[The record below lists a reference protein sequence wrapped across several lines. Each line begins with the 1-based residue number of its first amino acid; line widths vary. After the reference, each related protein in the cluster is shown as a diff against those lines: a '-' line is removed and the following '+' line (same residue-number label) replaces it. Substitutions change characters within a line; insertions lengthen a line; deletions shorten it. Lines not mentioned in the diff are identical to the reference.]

1 MSETS
6 QNNKRIA
13 KNTLLLYV
21 RMLLLMVIS
30 LYTSRVVLNALG
42 VDDYGIYNVVGGIVV
57 LLAFLN
63 NAMAGSTQRF
73 LNFEMGTQ
81 DSDALR
87 RVFSTSIHI
96 HVIVA
101 FVVLILGETIGLWFL
116 NTHMNIPELRITA
129 ANYVYQFS
137 LITCV
142 ANFLSVPFNATI
154 IAHERMSAFAYI
166 SILEGVLKLSVA
178 IAVYYAPF
186 DKLIFYGSLMLF
198 VGLINN
204 SCYAT
209 YAFRHFTEC
218 RGVSRR
224 INKDKMREMLSF
236 SGWTIF
242 GNLGYILHTQ
252 GIAIIINMFFTVA
265 VNAAQGIANQ
275 VNGVVQQF
283 LSNFLLALNPQL
295 VKSYASGDI
304 EAMHKLIIR
313 GCKFAFCLVA
323 FFVVPLV
330 IETPTILKTWLGIV
344 PEYTI
349 IFVRM
354 VLLILLVNSLTG
366 ILSTSKGATG
376 NIKIYQ
382 ITLTTIG
389 AFHLPLVLG
398 AFALGYG
405 PEYSMYVYLVIV
417 IILQILRAL
426 FVCNSLHLSK
436 RLLFSEVAVRCS
448 LVLLISSV
456 LPTLLHLYLPVSLI
470 TSIIICIAGMLS
482 VTITSLFIALTPH
495 EREVVYSYV
504 GKVMKFNCK
513 K

>member
-1 MSETS
+1 
-6 QNNKRIA
+6 
-13 KNTLLLYV
+13 
-21 RMLLLMVIS
+21 MVIS

-209 YAFRHFTEC
+209 YAFRHFAEC

-389 AFHLPLVLG
+389 AFHLPLVWG

>member
-1 MSETS
+1 MSDTS

-101 FVVLILGETIGLWFL
+101 LVVLILGETIGLWFL

-142 ANFLSVPFNATI
+142 VNFLSVPFNATI

-178 IAVYYAPF
+178 IAVYYASF
-186 DKLIFYGSLMLF
+186 DKLIFYGSLMMF

-209 YAFRHFTEC
+209 YAFRHFAEC
-218 RGVSRR
+218 RGVTRH

-295 VKSYASGDI
+295 VKSYAAGDI

-330 IETPTILKTWLGIV
+330 LETPTILQTWLGIV
-344 PEYTI
+344 PEYTVV
-349 IFVRM
+349 FVRM
-354 VLLILLVNSLTG
+354 VLLILLVNSLSG
-366 ILSTSKGATG
+366 IFSTSKGATG

-382 ITLTTIG
+382 ITLTIIG
-389 AFHLPLVLG
+389 AFHVPLAWG

-405 PEYSMYVYLVIV
+405 PEYAMYVYLAIV
-417 IILQILRAL
+417 IILQVVRAW
-426 FVCNSLHLSK
+426 FVCNSLNLSK
-436 RLLFSEVAVRCS
+436 RRLFSEVVLRCS
-448 LVLLISSV
+448 LVFLIGSV
-456 LPTLLHLYLPVSLI
+456 LPAFLHLYLPVSLVS
-470 TSIIICIAGMLS
+470 SIIICIVGMVS
-482 VTITSLFIALTPH
+482 VAIASLLIALTPH
-495 EREVVYSYV
+495 ERQVVYAYV
-504 GKVMKFNCK
+504 GKVVKLTGK

>member
-389 AFHLPLVLG
+389 AFHLPLVWG

>member
-209 YAFRHFTEC
+209 YAFRHFAEC

-389 AFHLPLVLG
+389 AFHLPLVCG

>member
-1 MSETS
+1 MSDTS

-96 HVIVA
+96 HIIVA
-101 FVVLILGETIGLWFL
+101 LVVLILGETIGLWFL

-137 LITCV
+137 LITCFL
-142 ANFLSVPFNATI
+142 NFLTVPYNATI

-178 IAVYYAPF
+178 
-186 DKLIFYGSLMLF
+186 ML

-209 YAFRHFTEC
+209 YAFRHFAEC

-252 GIAIIINMFFTVA
+252 GIAIIINMFFSVA

-295 VKSYASGDI
+295 VKSYAAGDI

-330 IETPTILKTWLGIV
+330 LETPTILQTWLGIV
-344 PEYTI
+344 PEYTVV
-349 IFVRM
+349 FVRM
-354 VLLILLVNSLTG
+354 VLLILLVNSLSG
-366 ILSTSKGATG
+366 IFSTSKGATG

-382 ITLTTIG
+382 ITLTIIG
-389 AFHLPLVLG
+389 AFHVPLAWG

-405 PEYSMYVYLVIV
+405 PEYAMYVYLAIV
-417 IILQILRAL
+417 IILQIIRAW
-426 FVCNSLHLSK
+426 FVCNSLNLSK
-436 RLLFSEVAVRCS
+436 RRLFSEVVLRCS
-448 LVLLISSV
+448 LVLLIGSV
-456 LPTLLHLYLPVSLI
+456 LPVILHICLPVSLVS
-470 TSIIICIAGMLS
+470 SIIICIVGMGS
-482 VTITSLFIALTPH
+482 VAIASLLIALTLH
-495 EREVVYSYV
+495 ERQVVYAYV
-504 GKVMKFNCK
+504 EKIIKQHGR
-513 K
+513 